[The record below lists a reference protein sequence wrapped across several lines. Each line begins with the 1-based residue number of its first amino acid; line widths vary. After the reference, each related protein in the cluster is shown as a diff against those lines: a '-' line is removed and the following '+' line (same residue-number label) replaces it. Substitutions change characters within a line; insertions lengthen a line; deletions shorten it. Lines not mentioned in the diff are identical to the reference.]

1 MQHTLSTHAID
12 PTTHQEPYRT
22 FTTLLVKLSTHHTFS
37 QTTYLLIFH
46 HLTYPS
52 IYLPIYLPIYLLT
65 LYLLTPHPL
74 ALPIYPGTSAFVAQ
88 LTVAAATSTRAMELF
103 KEGTSTLSMH
113 ILSMHSLT
121 HPINISPTH
130 SINPRS
136 PHPIN
141 TPHPPPT
148 PLSTVVLR
156 VWRASNAPD
165 ALVDKMNP
173 VETIEA
179 ISLRVQCMKRAIAGE
194 QGPVPGPVPLA
205 NNNNNNNNL
214 PTPISSPP
222 GAVGNAHGGS
232 MQSALNSSVSQS
244 LTFLASSL
252 SSPLRSSFNPSSSVN
267 GGTRPYV
274 NNNNNYHANGYPL
287 TTTPNRMSLVS
298 GTTHVAV
305 QSGRVLTG
313 DHINP
318 VLTNLCSP

>member
-141 TPHPPPT
+141 TPPPPPNT
-148 PLSTVVLR
+148 PVDSRITCVARQQRSRRPCRQNEPGRDHRGNFSPRAVHEAR
-156 VWRASNAPD
+156 HRRRTRASPRPCPPCQQQQQQQQSTDTNIIAPRSGGECSWW
-165 ALVDKMNP
+165 LH
-173 VETIEA
+173 A
-179 ISLRVQCMKRAIAGE
+179 IC
-194 QGPVPGPVPLA
+194 
-205 NNNNNNNNL
+205 
-214 PTPISSPP
+214 
-222 GAVGNAHGGS
+222 
-232 MQSALNSSVSQS
+232 SQ
-244 LTFLASSL
+244 
-252 SSPLRSSFNPSSSVN
+252 
-267 GGTRPYV
+267 
-274 NNNNNYHANGYPL
+274 
-287 TTTPNRMSLVS
+287 
-298 GTTHVAV
+298 
-305 QSGRVLTG
+305 
-313 DHINP
+313 
-318 VLTNLCSP
+318 